1 MEAAQRPGNADECGG
16 DIAAPGRAKTRKP
29 AARIAVKGHAHHRT
43 DDEDDDEVDK
53 GGAAVGSIRVPSYGV
68 HTAVAHRTR
77 PMIGPDR
84 RYKVVA
90 AGTWL

>member
-53 GGAAVGSIRVPSYGV
+53 GGAAVGSIRFL
-68 HTAVAHRTR
+68 RTVFTR
-77 PMIGPDR
+77 LWRIGRDQ
-84 RYKVVA
+84 
-90 AGTWL
+90 